1 MLSRPASLPD
11 TLVLPAVATSDW
23 RSLEVLLFAALVI
36 GNRTTMARSDLLI
49 TLIKSGGTSPDP
61 RFRSAVEALIA
72 EERAKR
78 HDALADQLA
87 AAFTAASNGRTGQSL
102 GGSPVVAD
110 LLYESSPDRGLAEL
124 VLPSRVE
131 NECRAL
137 IDEHLRADLLRS
149 YGLTPRHRILLV
161 GPPGNGKTSVAAS
174 LAHDLM
180 VPLLTIRYEGLIGSY
195 LGETASRLHK
205 VFDYARQRRCV
216 LFFDEFDTIGKERG
230 DVHETGEIKRVVS
243 TLLLQMDQLPPH
255 VVIVTATNHAELLD
269 RAVWRR
275 FELRL
280 RLPHPSPT
288 QIDEFIG
295 RLFANLRLASGFEY
309 PKVGTRMR
317 GATYSEIE
325 DMFRDLA
332 RRAVL
337 EGPDADVERILR
349 ERLDAWRHRECA
361 TSSRATPLRAS
372 RRATRKPRRIK
383 KRA

>member
-1 MLSRPASLPD
+1 
-11 TLVLPAVATSDW
+11 
-23 RSLEVLLFAALVI
+23 
-36 GNRTTMARSDLLI
+36 MARSDLLI
-49 TLIKSGGTSPDP
+49 TLVKSGGTSPDP

-78 HDALADQLA
+78 HDVLADQLTA
-87 AAFTAASNGRTGQSL
+87 ALATASNGRTTQSL
-102 GGSPVVAD
+102 VGSPIVAD
-110 LLYESSPDRGLAEL
+110 LLYESNPDRGLPEL
-124 VLPSRVE
+124 VLPPIVE

-149 YGLTPRHRILLV
+149 YGLAPRHRILLV

-216 LFFDEFDTIGKERG
+216 LFFDEFDTVGKERG

-280 RLPHPSPT
+280 RLPAPSPT
-288 QIDEFIG
+288 QIDQFVA
-295 RLFANLRLASGFEY
+295 RLFSKLQLTSGFNY
-309 PKVGTRMR
+309 PKIGTRMR

-337 EGPDADVERILR
+337 EGPDADVGRILR
-349 ERLDAWRHRECA
+349 DRLVAWRQRECP
-361 TSSRATPLRAS
+361 TS
-372 RRATRKPRRIK
+372 TRTTAAMSSTRTRKKPRRVK
-383 KRA
+383 

>member
-1 MLSRPASLPD
+1 MLNDGAK
-11 TLVLPAVATSDW
+11 
-23 RSLEVLLFAALVI
+23 
-36 GNRTTMARSDLLI
+36 MARSDLLL
-49 TLIKSGGTSPDP
+49 TLVKSGGTSPDP

-78 HDALADQLA
+78 HDVLADQLA
-87 AAFTAASNGRTGQSL
+87 AALAVASNGRAVQPL
-102 GGSPVVAD
+102 VASPIVAD
-110 LLYESSPDRGLAEL
+110 LLYESNPDRGLAEL
-124 VLPSRVE
+124 VLPPIVE

-149 YGLTPRHRILLV
+149 YGLAPRHRVLLV
-161 GPPGNGKTSVAAS
+161 GPPGNGKTSLAAS

-216 LFFDEFDTIGKERG
+216 LFFDEFDTVGKERG

-255 VVIVTATNHAELLD
+255 VVIVTATNHSELLD

-280 RLPHPSPT
+280 SMPPPSRL
-288 QIDEFIG
+288 QIDEFVD
-295 RLFANLRLASGFEY
+295 RLFARLKLAGGLKS
-309 PKVGTRMR
+309 PKIGTRMR

-325 DMFRDLA
+325 DLFRDLA

-337 EGPDADVERILR
+337 EGPDADVGRILR
-349 ERLDAWRHRECA
+349 DRLDVWRQRA
-361 TSSRATPLRAS
+361 FDTSTRDTAMTASTRAS
-372 RRATRKPRRIK
+372 NKPRRAK
-383 KRA
+383 